1 MRFIVAVGFA
11 LLVGLV
17 AYFFGSENIAHEL
30 VRDSSFG
37 KLVIN
42 ITLLSVFC
50 SYVGMLLVPKYTKD
64 LAERG
69 SNKAL
74 RIIDEIEKNY
84 IYVLALGAVFYLFW
98 NVGLRAFI
106 NTLPLWNAIVSFFLA
121 LILIVWISNLVS
133 VLRICLDAVRALSI
147 SENRKG
153 E

>member
-1 MRFIVAVGFA
+1 MRFVVAVGFA

-74 RIIDEIEKNY
+74 RPFIWINKDE
-84 IYVLALGAVFYLFW
+84 
-98 NVGLRAFI
+98 
-106 NTLPLWNAIVSFFLA
+106 
-121 LILIVWISNLVS
+121 
-133 VLRICLDAVRALSI
+133 
-147 SENRKG
+147 
-153 E
+153 